1 MKGSLQGQ
9 IVDPLLRIVLKSWF
23 GANKDFGKVTIPKR
37 PREVSSGDEEG
48 QLLFEL
54 LRARR
59 KGPREPFTGMEGREA
74 GLFPG

>member
-1 MKGSLQGQ
+1 MPGEGLRVADSL
-9 IVDPLLRIVLKSWF
+9 PRIVLKSWF
-23 GANKDFGKVTIPKR
+23 GANGDSGKVSIPKR
-37 PREVSSGDEEG
+37 PSKLSHGDEEG

-59 KGPREPFTGMEGREA
+59 KGPREPFTGMEGWVA